1 MSFSIIG
8 TGSALPKTIQT
19 NDDLTEY
26 FETSNEWIVS
36 RTGIEA
42 RHICIEES
50 ILDIALEASLNALDN
65 AHINPKELDMI
76 ICPTLG
82 GDTVTPSLACLVQE
96 KLEATCPSFDLNAAC
111 SGFIYGLDLADAYFC
126 RNREMKILVVAV
138 DAMSKLVDWKDRSTA
153 VLFGDGAGAAI
164 LSNGNDLKAI
174 RLTSVGNQHALC
186 IPWAKGNHPLLKDQ
200 ETPSPYLL
208 MDGDEVYR
216 FAVAAICNDLK
227 NVVKQAGITFEDLDF
242 IIPHQANL
250 RIIKSAA
257 KRLKIPMEKFALQI
271 NSCGNTS
278 AASIPLVLDEMNR
291 QGKLKPGMRIAL
303 SAFGGGLTTGA
314 CVLEWSK
321 KSI

>member
-8 TGSALPKTIQT
+8 TGSALPKTVQT

-36 RTGIEA
+36 RTGIES
-42 RHICIEES
+42 RHICVEES
-50 ILDIALEASLNALDN
+50 ILDLALEASFKALENAQID
-65 AHINPKELDMI
+65 PQELDLI

-82 GDTVTPSLACLVQE
+82 GDTITPSLACLVQE
-96 KLEATCPSFDLNAAC
+96 KLMATCPGFDLNAAC

-126 RNREMKILVVAV
+126 RNSEMKILVIAV

-164 LSNGNDLKAI
+164 LSNGDDLKAI
-174 RLTSVGNQHALC
+174 RLTSVGNHHALC
-186 IPWAKGNHPLLKDQ
+186 IPWAKGNHPLLKNQ
-200 ETPSPYLL
+200 QRPSPYLR

-216 FAVAAICNDLK
+216 FAVSAICNDLK
-227 NVVKQAGITFEDLDF
+227 AVAAQAGIALEELDF

-250 RIIKSAA
+250 RIIKAAA
-257 KRLKIPMEKFALQI
+257 KRLKIPMEKFAIQI

-278 AASIPLVLDEMNR
+278 AASVPLVLDDLNR
-291 QGKLKPGMRIAL
+291 QGQLKPGMRIAM

-314 CVLEWSK
+314 CILSWSGP
-321 KSI
+321 SL